1 MAQARPRFCPQCGT
15 PTTAGQGFCANCGR
29 VLIAAPSEVDTVP
42 QGQPRQ
48 RFSQTGPQTAQQSPQ
63 PVWARPSASFP
74 RSPKKRMSGRTGCV
88 LLFLVL
94 LVVAGIGTYAG
105 AGLLGLHLPGFSSA
119 GSSDV
124 QPAIATMAVNAT
136 VTYAGVNIAILS
148 AQQSQSFVDDPNT
161 TTTGMVRLHL
171 QEQNKTSTRVSWIYA
186 NVARLVLPG
195 GKTVAPTLVQAGA
208 GIAPGATQESTL
220 DFAAPTS
227 MKISQL
233 SLRLGAMNE
242 AQMDIPLT
250 GHADLRNYAPK
261 TVNPNGQIT
270 YLGLNWTLVS
280 ATSQLSI
287 AGQQA
292 SKGMSYIIVTLKVD
306 NTLSQEAIP
315 GSAYD
320 YIRLKSG
327 STIALPKS
335 TTWPVLFEAGETG
348 KTGTATFLAPQS
360 SSAYTLILLP
370 QGGTEQATTDFQFA

>member
-48 RFSQTGPQTAQQSPQ
+48 RFSQTGPQTVQQSPQ

-88 LLFLVL
+88 LLFLGL

-105 AGLLGLHLPGFSSA
+105 AGLLGLHLPGISSA

-124 QPAIATMAVNAT
+124 QPPIATMAVNAT

-148 AQQSQSFVDDPNT
+148 AQQSQSFVDDPST

-186 NVARLVLPG
+186 NVARLVLLG

-250 GHADLRNYAPK
+250 GHADLHSYAPK
-261 TVNPNGQIT
+261 TINPNGQMT

-327 STIALPKS
+327 STIASPKS
-335 TTWPVLFEAGETG
+335 TTLPVLFEAGENG
-348 KTGTATFLAPQS
+348 KTGTVTFLAPQS

>member
-1 MAQARPRFCPQCGT
+1 MSQAPRRFCPQCGA
-15 PTTAGQGFCANCGR
+15 PTMAGQHFCANCGR
-29 VLIAAPSEVDTVP
+29 VLAAASSEVDTVP
-42 QGQPRQ
+42 LVHSPEN
-48 RFSQTGPQTAQQSPQ
+48 FAQTAPQTPQQYPR
-63 PVWARPSASFP
+63 PVWARPSTSFP
-74 RSPKKRMSGRTGCV
+74 RPPEKRMPSRAGCV

-94 LVVAGIGTYAG
+94 LVVAGIGSYAA
-105 AGLLGLHLPGFSSA
+105 AGLMGLHLPGLGSA
-119 GSSDV
+119 GRSDV
-124 QPAIATMAVNAT
+124 QPPIATMAVNSS
-136 VTYAGVNIAILS
+136 VIYAGVNVTILS

-195 GKTVAPTLVQAGA
+195 GKTVAPTLVQARA
-208 GIAPGATQESTL
+208 DIEPGVTQNSIF
-220 DFAAPTS
+220 DFAVPMS

-233 SLRLGAMNE
+233 SLKLGAVNE

-250 GHADLRNYAPK
+250 GHADLNKYAPK
-261 TVNPNGQIT
+261 TVKPNGQMT

-292 SKGMSYIIVTLKVD
+292 SKGMSYIIVMFSVD

-327 STIALPKS
+327 GTIALPKS
-335 TTWPVLFEAGETG
+335 TTLPVLFEAGETG
-348 KTGTATFLAPQS
+348 KTGTVTFLAPQS
-360 SSAYTLILLP
+360 SSTYTLILLP
-370 QGGTEQATTDFQFA
+370 QGGTDQATTDFQFA